1 MDTGS
6 LPRCSMLI
14 HVLDG
19 VGYREIV
26 QYIFNISFLSE
37 LGKTLVAVFFV
48 PTSGGGGGVRGEGCG
63 VVARMS
69 VYQYRGG
76 TGRSI
81 MGRVEGGAAVCAHH
95 LVRV

>member
-1 MDTGS
+1 MNPGLCEDQTPTRTFLQAS
-6 LPRCSMLI
+6 
-14 HVLDG
+14 G
-19 VGYREIV
+19 VGGADSQGTLNSPGKKV
-26 QYIFNISFLSE
+26 DLFFLCV
-37 LGKTLVAVFFV
+37 GV
-48 PTSGGGGGVRGEGCG
+48 GGCAWVWGWGEGCG